1 MGEIEAACRPDK
13 ATTERALAGPGEK
26 MREELAPFMAMA
38 ERYPM
43 LSAEEEKRLTL
54 AWQKRGDKKALDNLV
69 GSHLRLVIKIARDN
83 SGYGLPVGDLIGEG
97 NVGLLQAADRFDP
110 ERGVRF
116 ATYAAW
122 WIRAMIRE
130 YALYTRSLVKMGT
143 TAAQKKLFFNLNRL
157 KTELAVHDNG
167 DLEPSVVRHISKL
180 LDVPESDVIRMNERL
195 SAPDWSLNATVGDE
209 DWGEYQEML
218 VELGPDPE
226 DRVVET
232 DQMTKR
238 RALLGEAMAGLSDR
252 ERYILRERKL
262 NEDPQTLEELSQHYG
277 ISRERVRQIEARA
290 VERLREKMLAAVA
303 EAQADARDRRLVYA
317 G

>member
-1 MGEIEAACRPDK
+1 
-13 ATTERALAGPGEK
+13 
-26 MREELAPFMAMA
+26 MRDELAPFMEMA
-38 ERYPM
+38 DRYPM
-43 LSAEEEKRLTL
+43 LNADEEKRLAL
-54 AWQKRGDKKALDNLV
+54 AWQERGDRQALDKLV

-83 SGYGLPVGDLIGEG
+83 SGYGLPIGDLIGEG

-143 TAAQKKLFFNLNRL
+143 TAAQKKLFFNLSRL
-157 KTELAVHDNG
+157 KSELKVHDNG
-167 DLEPSVVRHISKL
+167 DLEPSVVRRIAERL
-180 LDVPESDVIRMNERL
+180 EVPEADVIQMNERL
-195 SAPDWSLNATVGDE
+195 SAPDWSLNATLGDE
-209 DWGEYQEML
+209 EFGEYQELL
-218 VELGPDPE
+218 VEQGPDPE
-226 DRVVET
+226 EQAAEA

-238 RALLGEAMAGLSDR
+238 SALLGEAMAGLSAR
-252 ERYILRERKL
+252 ERHILRQRKL
-262 NEDPQTLEELSQHYG
+262 TEEPQTLDELSQHYG

-290 VERLREKMLAAVA
+290 IERLREKMLAAVA
-303 EAQADARDRRLVYA
+303 EAQADKHDRQLVLA

>member
-1 MGEIEAACRPDK
+1 
-13 ATTERALAGPGEK
+13 
-26 MREELAPFMAMA
+26 MRDELAPFMEMA
-38 ERYPM
+38 DRYPM
-43 LSAEEEKRLTL
+43 LNADEEKRLAL
-54 AWQKRGDKKALDNLV
+54 AWQERGDRQALDKLV

-83 SGYGLPVGDLIGEG
+83 SGYGLPIGDLIGEG

-143 TAAQKKLFFNLNRL
+143 TAAQKKLFFNLSRL
-157 KTELAVHDNG
+157 KSELKVHDNG
-167 DLEPSVVRHISKL
+167 DLEPSVVRQIAERL
-180 LDVPESDVIRMNERL
+180 EVPEADVIQMNERL
-195 SAPDWSLNATVGDE
+195 SAPDWSLNATLGDE
-209 DWGEYQEML
+209 EFGEYQELL
-218 VELGPDPE
+218 VEQGPDPE
-226 DRVVET
+226 EQAAEA

-238 RALLGEAMAGLSDR
+238 SALLGEAMAGLSAR
-252 ERYILRERKL
+252 ERHILRQRKL
-262 NEDPQTLEELSQHYG
+262 TEEPQTLDELSQHYG

-290 VERLREKMLAAVA
+290 IERLREKMLAAVA
-303 EAQADARDRRLVYA
+303 EAQADKHDRQLVLA

>member
-1 MGEIEAACRPDK
+1 
-13 ATTERALAGPGEK
+13 
-26 MREELAPFMAMA
+26 MA

-43 LSAEEEKRLTL
+43 LSVDEEKRLTL
-54 AWQKRGDKKALDNLV
+54 AWQRRGDEQALDKLV

-83 SGYGLPVGDLIGEG
+83 GGYGLPIGDLIGEG

-110 ERGVRF
+110 DRGVRF

-130 YALYTRSLVKMGT
+130 YALYSRSLVKMGT

-157 KTELAVHDNG
+157 KTELKVHDNG
-167 DLEPSVVRHISKL
+167 DLEPSVVRQISER
-180 LDVPESDVIRMNERL
+180 LDVPETDVIQMNDRL
-195 SAPDWSLNATVGDE
+195 SSPDWSLNATVGGE
-209 DWGEYQEML
+209 DWGEFQELL
-218 VELGPDPE
+218 VDESSDPE
-226 DRVVET
+226 GQVVEG
-232 DQMTKR
+232 DQTTKR

-252 ERYILRERKL
+252 ERHILRERKL
-262 NEDPQTLEELSQHYG
+262 AEEPQTLDQLSQHYG

-290 VERLREKMLAAVA
+290 VERLRDNMLAAVR
-303 EAQADARDRRLVYA
+303 EAQADARDRQLVYA

>member
-1 MGEIEAACRPDK
+1 
-13 ATTERALAGPGEK
+13 
-26 MREELAPFMAMA
+26 MRDELAPFMEMA
-38 ERYPM
+38 DRYPM
-43 LSAEEEKRLTL
+43 LNADEEKRLAL
-54 AWQKRGDKKALDNLV
+54 AWQERGDRQALDKLV

-83 SGYGLPVGDLIGEG
+83 SGYGLPIGDLIGEG

-143 TAAQKKLFFNLNRL
+143 TAAQKKLFFNLSRL
-157 KTELAVHDNG
+157 KSELKVHDNG
-167 DLEPSVVRHISKL
+167 DLEPSVVRRIAERL
-180 LDVPESDVIRMNERL
+180 EVPEADVIQMNERL
-195 SAPDWSLNATVGDE
+195 SAPDWSLNATAGDE
-209 DWGEYQEML
+209 EFGEYQELL
-218 VELGPDPE
+218 VEQGPDPE
-226 DRVVET
+226 EQAAEA

-238 RALLGEAMAGLSDR
+238 SALLGEAMAGLSAR
-252 ERYILRERKL
+252 ERHILRQRKL
-262 NEDPQTLEELSQHYG
+262 TEEPQTLDELSQHYG

-290 VERLREKMLAAVA
+290 IERLREKMLAAVA
-303 EAQADARDRRLVYA
+303 EAQADKHDRQLVLA

>member
-1 MGEIEAACRPDK
+1 
-13 ATTERALAGPGEK
+13 
-26 MREELAPFMAMA
+26 MA

-43 LSAEEEKRLTL
+43 LSVDEEKRLTL
-54 AWQKRGDKKALDNLV
+54 AWQRRGDEQALDKLV

-83 SGYGLPVGDLIGEG
+83 GGYGLPIGDLIGEG

-110 ERGVRF
+110 DRGVRF

-130 YALYTRSLVKMGT
+130 YALYSRSLVKMGT

-157 KTELAVHDNG
+157 KTELKVYDNG
-167 DLEPSVVRHISKL
+167 DLEPSVVRQISER
-180 LDVPESDVIRMNERL
+180 LDVPETDVIQMNDRL
-195 SAPDWSLNATVGDE
+195 SSPDWSLNATVGGE
-209 DWGEYQEML
+209 DWGEFQELL
-218 VELGPDPE
+218 VDESSDPE
-226 DRVVET
+226 GQVVEG
-232 DQMTKR
+232 DQTTKR

-252 ERYILRERKL
+252 ERHILRERKL
-262 NEDPQTLEELSQHYG
+262 AEEPQTLDQLSQHYG

-290 VERLREKMLAAVA
+290 VERLRDNMLAAVR
-303 EAQADARDRRLVYA
+303 EAQADARDRQLVYA